1 MTIFVWSSLGELSST
16 LELNHKP
23 LTSRVSG
30 SAVQFRY
37 YPVTVSAER
46 RAGSSMPLE
55 IDSGKAARA

>member
-1 MTIFVWSSLGELSST
+1 MIIFVWSSRRELSST
-16 LELNHKP
+16 LELHHQP

-46 RAGSSMPLE
+46 RAGSSTPLE
-55 IDSGKAARA
+55 LGSGKAARA